1 MPYTTLD
8 EVKRRLQITTNDK
21 DALLSKL
28 IEEVDA
34 EINMILAPFIKV
46 PIQDAQLR
54 LLLDGIEADW
64 VCGRYRFLMEPG
76 IAGPE
81 HPLTAQSRK
90 RLEGLIEFLKN
101 VVERV

>member
-1 MPYTTLD
+1 M
-8 EVKRRLQITTNDK
+8 
-21 DALLSKL
+21 
-28 IEEVDA
+28 
-34 EINMILAPFIKV
+34 KV
-46 PIQDAQLR
+46 
-54 LLLDGIEADW
+54 LDGIEADW